1 MWGEVLSGDLITN
14 MMAMVRSLMMMT
26 VMLVTHGGGHWRHI
40 EDGNCD
46 DDANDYDDDA
56 AAAADDDAD
65 DEDEDDGDAGD
76 SWRCGLPAGSAAL
89 FILCSHSHPQHLWDT
104 LNHTVPAITTQNTS

>member
-1 MWGEVLSGDLITN
+1 MWGEVFSGDLIIN

-26 VMLVTHGGGHWRHI
+26 VMLVTHGGGYWRYI
-40 EDGNCD
+40 EDGNCN

-56 AAAADDDAD
+56 DDDGDD

-76 SWRCGLPAGSAAL
+76 SWQCGLPAGSAAL
-89 FILCSHSHPQHLWDT
+89 FILCSHSDRQHLWDT
-104 LNHTVPAITTQNTS
+104 LYHTVPAITTQNTS